1 MRQYEISVVYS
12 IGEDTLSKSKEQ
24 VKVELEK
31 AQAKILKEDDMSA
44 RDLAYPIHKQT
55 RGHYFLYDVEMD
67 PLKVGELD
75 RAMKLTSG
83 ILKYLFVKKE

>member
-12 IGEDTLSKSKEQ
+12 IGDEMSKSKEQ
-24 VKVELEK
+24 VKSELEK
-31 AQAKILKEDDMSA
+31 AQAKILKEDDLSA

-67 PLKVGELD
+67 PLKVGDLD
-75 RAMKLTSG
+75 RAFKLTSG

>member
-55 RGHYFLYDVEMD
+55 RGHYFLYDIEMD

-75 RAMKLTSG
+75 RALKLTSG

>member
-24 VKVELEK
+24 VKAEIEK

>member
-12 IGEDTLSKSKEQ
+12 IGEDTFSKSREQ
-24 VKVELEK
+24 VKAEIEK

-75 RAMKLTSG
+75 RALKLTSG